1 VYTTMSNKP
10 TTIKDIQNQT
20 LGVIRTQGSVT
31 RLTDTSNRT
40 LGTYNSQTNVTYSG
54 GKAVGQGN
62 QLLRIKI

>member
-1 VYTTMSNKP
+1 MCTTMSDKP
-10 TTIKDIQNQT
+10 TTIKDIQNRT

>member
-1 VYTTMSNKP
+1 MYTTMSNKP
-10 TTIKDIQNQT
+10 TTIKDIQNRT

-54 GKAVGQGN
+54 GKAIGQGN